1 MELSL
6 VEKAGVLVEAL
17 PYIQKFRGDIVVVKL
32 GGSAIEEKTGIDTV
46 MKDIAFMACVG
57 LRPILVHGGGKAITK
72 KMQERGVAATFVKG
86 LRVTDAASIEV
97 VEEVLNRQVN
107 PELVKMLNDAGCTA
121 RGIYGED
128 IVRVVKHTAK
138 DETGATLD
146 WGFVG
151 TPVEVDDD
159 PLLAYLNSQIVPVVT
174 PLGRDEAGQI
184 YNVNADDVASAIAQT
199 LKARKL
205 VFMSD
210 VPGLLHDPKDK
221 TTLISTLKISDV
233 DVLAERGII
242 SGGMLPKV
250 RGAVK
255 AINAGVRKVHFINA
269 NQPHSLLLELFT
281 DKGVG
286 TEIVKK

>member
-1 MELSL
+1 MHPMI
-6 VEKAGVLVEAL
+6 EKANVLIEAL
-17 PYIQKFRGDIVVVKL
+17 PYIQKFRGDVVVVKL
-32 GGSAIEEKTGIDTV
+32 GGSAIEEKTGIDSV

-57 LRPILVHGGGKAITK
+57 LRPVLVHGGGKAITK
-72 KMQERGVAATFVKG
+72 KMQERGIAAKFVKG
-86 LRVTDAASIEV
+86 LRVTDAPSMEV
-97 VEEVLNRQVN
+97 VEEVLNRLVN
-107 PELVKMLNDAGCTA
+107 PELVKMLNEAGCTA

-128 IVRVVKHTAK
+128 VVRVAKHTGK
-138 DETGATLD
+138 DETTGETLD

-159 PLLAYLNSQIVPVVT
+159 PILAYMHAHIVPVVT
-174 PLGRDEAGQI
+174 PLGRDESGQI

-210 VPGLLHDPKDK
+210 VPGLLRDPKDK
-221 TTLISTLKISDV
+221 STLISTLKTSEV
-233 DVLAERGII
+233 DVLAERGVI

-250 RGAVK
+250 QGAVK
-255 AINAGVRKVHFINA
+255 AIKAGVRKVHFVDA
-269 NQPHSLLLELFT
+269 NLPHSLLLELFT

-286 TEIVKK
+286 TEIVRK